1 MWDSPSVKII
11 IRNRIKIGYVNLILW
26 NGNKVTNKWVAS
38 TVLITNVH
46 ENLSELAS
54 KFEIIKKMIKKIN

>member
-26 NGNKVTNKWVAS
+26 NGNKVTNK
-38 TVLITNVH
+38 
-46 ENLSELAS
+46 
-54 KFEIIKKMIKKIN
+54 